1 MASMRRTYLALLIL
15 LALLSLG
22 LVTSCIVRTRP
33 GPGRHSHGVERDHHK
48 HSKHGKKPKK
58 HKH

>member
-15 LALLSLG
+15 LAFLSLG
-22 LVTSCIVRTRP
+22 VVTSCIVRTRP

-48 HSKHGKKPKK
+48 HSKHEKKPKK